1 MRFTP
6 AMADWMVCSSH
17 ALPLTS
23 VQGRFL
29 AALEMTMRG
38 ERYCCFTGFFFRPAG
53 ELCIF
58 PFPAIYHI
66 MQYIIPLGKIGEN
79 Q

>member
-1 MRFTP
+1 MRVTP

-17 ALPLTS
+17 ALRLAV
-23 VQGRFL
+23 VQGRFF

-38 ERYCCFTGFFFRPAG
+38 ERYCRFTGFFFRPAG
-53 ELCIF
+53 ELCVF
-58 PFPAIYHI
+58 SFLAIYHI

>member
-1 MRFTP
+1 MRVTP

-17 ALPLTS
+17 ALRLTV
-23 VQGRFL
+23 VQGRFF

-38 ERYCCFTGFFFRPAG
+38 GRYCRFTGFFSRPAG
-53 ELCIF
+53 ELRIF
-58 PFPAIYHI
+58 PIPAIYHI